1 MDQFSIYLQRE
12 LKVILHTQQQ
22 ESPLPANVLAT
33 ALTNLEPLGFTF
45 SPAVLDILNTWSVT
59 TFTAW
64 YKKLVKELCEMTG
77 FERNYRMMYP
87 RFPDQVMQMSD
98 AELYINALI
107 HYWTGILP
115 ESHST
120 PEDEQPKIMLLDQVS
135 LRVIHLGTEEEF
147 AQICEHLL
155 RAVSALP
162 VTSREHLI
170 WFANHQPHWQQ
181 STPDVIPNKE
191 NAAIF
196 IAALI
201 SAGKIDKDWLY
212 THVQTATDVLRIATA
227 LSNGDVSLATN
238 TRFVSFSRA
247 QRKLILALLENISKP
262 LEDMFRYEGRWIRLG
277 ERLHPGEYRQHFPQ
291 TAIHF
296 DALRHGDRPQTF
308 YSQVEQ
314 AFASHQDQHILE
326 LLSQRPGEFVRRL
339 DRLIRS
345 GVDME
350 ALLNRYRMI
359 APEVA
364 TPILLSV
371 LAHFEKR
378 SSTLPRRHFFPKG
391 NTAKLFVSTQP
402 LVLLTEQ
409 VTSSIIAVTKQAL
422 IDKFAEQP
430 DLGQIYID
438 PQLKKHFVPL
448 GVRSASKSLRTLTRG
463 SWIPL
468 NQGDTLRFFV
478 WWKEGWVNGVH
489 SDRIDIDLSA
499 ILYDDQWQRIEHIS
513 YMNLRSD
520 HFLAA
525 HSGDIVTAPEGA
537 AEYIDLHLPS
547 VRESGVRYIQMS
559 VNAFTSQVFKDL
571 PECYAGWMMRQVPQ
585 SGEVFEASTVQNR
598 IDIAAN
604 SRICIPVIVD
614 VEQREML
621 WTDIA
626 LEHYP
631 DDVNNIATN
640 RMSSALIGRAMTELI
655 RPNLYQL
662 FHLHAEAHGT
672 LTPHIEEADIIF
684 TAELD
689 QDALMRSINHKT
701 LSPDAKVITP
711 LDQDQIL
718 ADFL

>member
-12 LKVILHTQQQ
+12 LKVIVHTQQHQ
-22 ESPLPANVLAT
+22 SPLSPNVIAT
-33 ALTNLEPLGFTF
+33 ALKNLEPIGFTF
-45 SPAVLDILNTWSVT
+45 SPAVLDILSTWST
-59 TFTAW
+59 DTFTLW
-64 YKKLVKELCEMTG
+64 YKKVVKELCEMTG
-77 FERNYRMMYP
+77 FERNYQMMYP

-98 AELYINALI
+98 AQLYMNAMI
-107 HYWTGILP
+107 HYWTGMLP
-115 ESHST
+115 EDHSPT
-120 PEDEQPKIMLLDQVS
+120 AYEQPKIMLLDQVS

-147 AQICEHLL
+147 TQICGNLL
-155 RAVSALP
+155 RAVAALP
-162 VTSREHLI
+162 LTSREHLV

-191 NAAIF
+191 NAALF

-212 THVQTATDVLRIATA
+212 THVQTTTDILRIATA

-238 TRFVSFSRA
+238 TRFISFSRS
-247 QRKLILALLENISKP
+247 QRKLILALLENISNP
-262 LEDMFRYEGRWIRLG
+262 LEDMFRYEGKWIRLG

-291 TAIHF
+291 TAIAF
-296 DALRHGDRPQTF
+296 DRLRHGDRPTTF
-308 YSQVEQ
+308 YAQVEQ
-314 AFASHQDQHILE
+314 AFESLSDEQILDT
-326 LLSQRPGEFVRRL
+326 LSKRPGELVRRL
-339 DRLIRS
+339 DRMIRS
-345 GVDME
+345 GVNID
-350 ALLNRYRMI
+350 ALLDRYASI
-359 APEVA
+359 AREVA

-378 SSTLPRRHFFPKG
+378 SSSIARRQFFPKG
-391 NTAKLFVSTQP
+391 NTAKLFVLNQP
-402 LVLLTEQ
+402 LAPLSEQ
-409 VTSSIIAVTKQAL
+409 VTSAIITVTEQAL
-422 IDKFAEQP
+422 ITRFAEQP
-430 DLGQIYID
+430 HLGKVYID

-478 WWKEGWVNGVH
+478 WWKEGLVNGVH
-489 SDRIDIDLSA
+489 TDRVDIDLSA

-662 FHLHAEAHGT
+662 FYLHAKAHGT
-672 LTPHIEEADIIF
+672 LTSHIAEADLVV

-689 QDALMRSINHKT
+689 QEALLGSIDHAV
-701 LSPDAKVITP
+701 LLPDAKIITP

>member
-22 ESPLPANVLAT
+22 EAPMSPNILAT
-33 ALTNLEPLGFTF
+33 ALKNLEPIGFTF
-45 SPAVLDILNTWSVT
+45 SPEVLDILNTWSVD
-59 TFTAW
+59 TFTLW

-77 FERNYRMMYP
+77 FDRNYRIMYP
-87 RFPDQVMQMSD
+87 RFPDQVMHMSD
-98 AELYINALI
+98 AQLYMNALI
-107 HYWTGILP
+107 HYWTGMLA
-115 ESHST
+115 ENDSKT
-120 PEDEQPKIMLLDQVS
+120 DVEQPKIMLLDQVS

-147 AQICEHLL
+147 AQICGDLL
-155 RAVSALP
+155 RAVAALP
-162 VTSREHLI
+162 LASREHLI
-170 WFANHQPHWQQ
+170 WFANHQPEWQQ
-181 STPDVIPNKE
+181 YTPEVIPNKE

-212 THVQTATDVLRIATA
+212 THVQTATDVLRIVTA

-238 TRFVSFSRA
+238 TKFISFSRS
-247 QRKLILALLENISKP
+247 QRKLILALLENINNP

-296 DALRHGDRPQTF
+296 DSLRHGDRPKTF
-308 YSQVEQ
+308 YAQVEQ
-314 AFASHQDQHILE
+314 AFESFSDEQILDI
-326 LLSQRPGEFVRRL
+326 LSKRPGELVRRL
-339 DRLIRS
+339 DRMIRS
-345 GVDME
+345 GVNID
-350 ALLNRYRMI
+350 ALLDRYASI
-359 APEVA
+359 AREVA
-364 TPILLSV
+364 TPVLLSV

-378 SSTLPRRHFFPKG
+378 SSSIPRRQFFPKG
-391 NTAKLFVSTQP
+391 NTANLFVLNQP
-402 LVLLTEQ
+402 LAPLTEQ
-409 VTSSIIAVTKQAL
+409 VTSSIIAVTEQAL
-422 IDKFAEQP
+422 IARFAEQP

-448 GVRSASKSLRTLTRG
+448 GIRSASKSLRTLTRG

-478 WWKEGWVNGVH
+478 WWKEGLVNGVH
-489 SDRIDIDLSA
+489 TDRVDIDLSA

-513 YMNLRSD
+513 YTNLRSD
-520 HFLAA
+520 QFLAA
-525 HSGDIVTAPEGA
+525 HSGDIVTAPKGA

-547 VRESGVRYIQMS
+547 VRKSGVRYIQMS

-585 SGEVFEASTVQNR
+585 SGKVFEASTVQNR

-614 VEQREML
+614 VEQREVL
-621 WTDIA
+621 WSDIA
-626 LEHYP
+626 LEQFP
-631 DDVNNIATN
+631 DDINNIVTN

-672 LTPHIEEADIIF
+672 LTAHIEEADLIF

-689 QDALMRSINHKT
+689 QDALLRSIGHKV
-701 LSPDAKVITP
+701 LLPNAKIITP